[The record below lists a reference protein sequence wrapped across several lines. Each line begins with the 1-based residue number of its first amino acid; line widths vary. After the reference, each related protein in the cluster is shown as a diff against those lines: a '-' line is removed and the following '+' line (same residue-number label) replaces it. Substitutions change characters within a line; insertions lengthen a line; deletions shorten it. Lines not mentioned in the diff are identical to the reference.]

1 MKLKFNKYI
10 LIPIL
15 IITGLIV
22 ISFYN
27 FYKPYYKFINNYNS
41 IKENCYEKKNI
52 NHPIC
57 QLSYYQDESV
67 LKYFIENNDPY
78 KRLNELD
85 LYTVYHSIIE
95 NEVYNVLQFLLPLL
109 IMIMVVGTLHQE
121 YSSGM
126 FKNYLTRQ
134 NYKSYLKDKYK
145 IVLKSSLL
153 IPISFVVILLIS
165 AILTKFNTKIASS
178 VYSIAVYSEF
188 KYNHFFLY
196 FIGFCLITYFMSVF
210 YVNIGLFCVKKTKN
224 TTLAIIMGYILF
236 LIIDIIIYVVIYAFI
251 LYKLLNLNVSEEI
264 FNITGYFFTDTKIN
278 LIKMLL
284 VSFILQGLSTFILYK
299 FYQNKQEVIENS
311 EKQNA

>member
-1 MKLKFNKYI
+1 MKLKFNKYMLISI
-10 LIPIL
+10 LIVVVL
-15 IITGLIV
+15 IIV
-22 ISFYN
+22 SFYN

-57 QLSYYQDESV
+57 QLPYYQDESV

-196 FIGFCLITYFMSVF
+196 FIGFCLITYLMSIF
-210 YVNIGLFCVKKTKN
+210 YANIW
-224 TTLAIIMGYILF
+224 IIMYKKNKKYPTFYNHG
-236 LIIDIIIYVVIYAFI
+236 IYF
-251 LYKLLNLNVSEEI
+251 I
-264 FNITGYFFTDTKIN
+264 FNY
-278 LIKMLL
+278 
-284 VSFILQGLSTFILYK
+284 
-299 FYQNKQEVIENS
+299 
-311 EKQNA
+311 

>member
-27 FYKPYYKFINNYNS
+27 FYKPYYKFIDDYNT

-57 QLSYYQDESV
+57 QLPYYQDESV

-85 LYTVYHSIIE
+85 LYTVYNSIVE
-95 NEVYNVLQFLLPLL
+95 NETYSVLQFLSPLL

-126 FKNYLTRQ
+126 LKNYLTRQ
-134 NYKSYLKDKYK
+134 SYKSYLKDKYK
-145 IVLKSSLL
+145 FILTISLI
-153 IPISFVVILLIS
+153 IPISLIVILLVSGI
-165 AILTKFNTKIASS
+165 ITGFNTKIASS

-188 KYNHFFLY
+188 KYNHFFMY
-196 FIGFCLITYFMSVF
+196 FIGFLFTLSHKSISISLNNFKNSVF
-210 YVNIGLFCVKKTKN
+210 HDHQRLYPISDNFS
-224 TTLAIIMGYILF
+224 ILF
-236 LIIDIIIYVVIYAFI
+236 GNCGFTVI
-251 LYKLLNLNVSEEI
+251 LLNIYISSS
-264 FNITGYFFTDTKIN
+264 
-278 LIKMLL
+278 L
-284 VSFILQGLSTFILYK
+284 VSFTCYYLLTFN
-299 FYQNKQEVIENS
+299 FCQ
-311 EKQNA
+311 